1 MPPSPGAWG
10 PLCNWLG
17 RLWFWNTAHVSSQ
30 PWVSPPSAAFQ
41 KVS

>member
-17 RLWFWNTAHVSSQ
+17 QFTVLEHSHVSSQ
-30 PWVSPPSAAFQ
+30 PPVSPASAAFQ